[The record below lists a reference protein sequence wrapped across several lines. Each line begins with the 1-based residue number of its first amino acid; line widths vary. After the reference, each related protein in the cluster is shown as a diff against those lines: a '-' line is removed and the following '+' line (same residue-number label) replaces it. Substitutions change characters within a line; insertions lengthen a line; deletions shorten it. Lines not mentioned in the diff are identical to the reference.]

1 MRKLLSASLLIAA
14 MFGAALA
21 QQQQQPTPTS
31 TPQIVDSSGSSIPN
45 MGRAPDQPGGIGRLD
60 LRVVDQAGAPLKGV
74 YAYLESVTRR
84 NMEPFRC
91 ETWDWT
97 DARGVAVP
105 RPIHMGRLKLTL
117 KAKGFQTQEIEVS
130 PASLAE
136 PVRVTMASKK

>member
-1 MRKLLSASLLIAA
+1 MRKLFSASLLIAA
-14 MFGAALA
+14 MFGAVVA
-21 QQQQQPTPTS
+21 QQQQPTPTS
-31 TPQIVDSSGSSIPN
+31 APQNADSGSIPN

-136 PVRVTMASKK
+136 PVRVTMVSKK

>member
-1 MRKLLSASLLIAA
+1 MHKLLFASLLIAA
-14 MFGAALA
+14 TFGAALA
-21 QQQQQPTPTS
+21 QQEQQPTPTS
-31 TPQIVDSSGSSIPN
+31 TPQNADSGSSIPN
-45 MGRAPDQPGGIGRLD
+45 MGRAPDEPGGIGRLD
-60 LRVVDQAGAPLKGV
+60 LRVVDQSGAPLKGV

-117 KAKGFQTQEIEVS
+117 KAKGYQTQEIEVP

-136 PVRVTMASKK
+136 PVRVTMVSKK

>member
-1 MRKLLSASLLIAA
+1 MRKLFSASLLIAA
-14 MFGAALA
+14 VFGAALA
-21 QQQQQPTPTS
+21 QQQQPTLTS
-31 TPQIVDSSGSSIPN
+31 TPQSADSGSSIPN

-60 LRVVDQAGAPLKGV
+60 LRVVDQGGAPLKGV

-136 PVRVTMASKK
+136 PVHVTMVSKK

>member
-21 QQQQQPTPTS
+21 QEQPTPSS
-31 TPQIVDSSGSSIPN
+31 TPQNAESSSIPN

-117 KAKGFQTQEIEVS
+117 KAKGYQTQEIEVS